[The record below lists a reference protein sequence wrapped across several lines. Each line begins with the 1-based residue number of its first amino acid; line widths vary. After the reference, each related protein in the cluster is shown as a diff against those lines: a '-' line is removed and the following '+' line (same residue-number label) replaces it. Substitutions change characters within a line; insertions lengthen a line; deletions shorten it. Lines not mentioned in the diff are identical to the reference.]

1 MYRSASIDGPQDLVL
16 VPYHSRFSTKGSQ
29 KVGQMIL
36 QTKLQ
41 IKKTSACVRD
51 LTSQEFSISNQYRLV
66 FLLFYLSF
74 DLPAPHVVADKLAH

>member
-1 MYRSASIDGPQDLVL
+1 
-16 VPYHSRFSTKGSQ
+16 
-29 KVGQMIL
+29 MIS

-51 LTSQEFSISNQYRLV
+51 LTSQEFSTTNQCRLF

-74 DLPAPHVVADKLAH
+74 DLPAQHVVADKLAY